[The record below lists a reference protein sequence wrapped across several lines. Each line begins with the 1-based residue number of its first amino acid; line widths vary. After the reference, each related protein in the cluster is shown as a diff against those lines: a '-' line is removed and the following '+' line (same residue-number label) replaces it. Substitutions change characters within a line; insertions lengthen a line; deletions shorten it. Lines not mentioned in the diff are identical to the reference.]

1 MANSVLQKVDRL
13 LSLEAKAE
21 NESEIRELVNE
32 IFARTDELYEL
43 TATES
48 DPKKGRR
55 LLSLC
60 LKKLRALNNNREST
74 LEKCDYCFVELDR
87 LLESVCLCT
96 DILLSDSEVNLSF
109 APEKVAVSCCPSLI
123 VDSFMNLISNAVK
136 YSRGK
141 NITAALR
148 PEKRQCVISV
158 SDSAGE
164 NNTLSLIKPKSGL
177 RSVQNT
183 ARLHGGRL
191 LFASN
196 GSSFSAEMAIS
207 AELPRGKRYHA
218 PPFSSYLENRF
229 PRCISGCAIVFLS
242 VSSSKKK
249 RQNKKRTAVWQFLC
263 GTPWGNRTLN

>member
-229 PRCISGCAIVFLS
+229 SPVYLG
-242 VSSSKKK
+242 
-249 RQNKKRTAVWQFLC
+249 LC
-263 GTPWGNRTLN
+263 DCFFVGEQQ